1 MRDWIVIA
9 ILYLLVLVLFRGLG
23 GVAGAGDAI
32 RRWGSHA
39 SSRGM
44 KARSSS

>member
-9 ILYLLVLVLFRGLG
+9 ILYLLVLVLFRVLG
-23 GVAGAGDAI
+23 GVAGAGDAV

-39 SSRGM
+39 STRGI
-44 KARSSS
+44 KPSSSS